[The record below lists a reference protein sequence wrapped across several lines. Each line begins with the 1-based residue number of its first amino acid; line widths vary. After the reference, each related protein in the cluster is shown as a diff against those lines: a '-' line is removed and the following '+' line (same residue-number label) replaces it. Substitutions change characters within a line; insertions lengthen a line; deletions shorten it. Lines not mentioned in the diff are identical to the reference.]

1 MKTYETPEYA
11 IESAY
16 NNGYK
21 KGYEDGKKDAVK
33 PRGCPYCDDGRSF
46 IGAVLILGNDGKWHE
61 INHCPNCG
69 ADLGGAEDG

>member
-21 KGYEDGKKDAVK
+21 KGYEDGVKEFAERLKKSAN
-33 PRGCPYCDDGRSF
+33 RGFWETRDYVETEQIDDL
-46 IGAVLILGNDGKWHE
+46 VYDMV
-61 INHCPNCG
+61 G
-69 ADLGGAEDG
+69 ADMRGEEDG